1 MRTYPSNTGVRRLKQ
16 RGVVFSG
23 QGHPWAPIVAE
34 YQHVAD
40 LQVWERAIARLRE
53 HHFALPWE
61 LTSAAPT
68 AQPIFSVP
76 GILAASL
83 FQAAEL
89 GVDASWPLWGHS
101 QGLLAKY
108 ALEEDTETAIIAAFL
123 IAKAVQQ
130 HAQQESC
137 MWAIQGVR
145 PTDLPVLDGV
155 EVALRN
161 GPASFVLS
169 GKPHELRALP
179 KFFKPTE
186 LEIYAP
192 FHHSSMQPAVAQVSA
207 WAKQAGADQEA
218 ITALAQAIM
227 VDPVDF
233 LSDFQPTELTAV
245 YQLGTTQPDA
255 VIIQAGAA
263 YGCSVVSL
271 GEQPKLVRAYS
282 DYAPTQQDGH
292 LHTAFSEHTGY
303 HPIMLGAMT
312 PTTASPELVAAAANA
327 GYWAELAGGGNPTRA
342 SLQDNINSLRAGLNP
357 QASAQFNTMVMDEK
371 QWALQFEDPALI
383 PAALA
388 ENSPFAGITF
398 AAGLP
403 TAEQLTAILQH
414 PLAWVALK
422 LGGTAGIDQALQ
434 LAAAHPRT
442 LFIFQL
448 EGNQAGGHHTKKPLD
463 AMLLARY
470 AQIRAQDNV
479 LLTIGGGLRPADV
492 PRYFSGQWA
501 RDYAGVHTPLM
512 PVDAI
517 FIGTPAMVAAE
528 APTSRAVKDF
538 LAHAD
543 YEVTSELS
551 AYGASMY
558 MVDNDFAAAVRV
570 CRDPESTPDAIRA
583 ALDKTCRPY
592 FGDLEKLTYAELL
605 QRYWQLCRAPEWL
618 HPDYEHFFTRLLNR
632 VEARLHPQ
640 DRGEFETRLAAP
652 TIDALLAAYPA
663 AAQAVVH
670 PWDVNWCI
678 AQWRRG
684 MKPVPFVPVLVE
696 ATWWLQRDSLWQSQS
711 DAYEPSEVCITPSPQ
726 SQQWQLGASITEILA
741 SYEHATLQALEPV
754 ESHPALPA
762 AVDTWAIPATPT
774 EDSQAFYGPMWA
786 AIYELLASQPPL
798 QQGTQRSADL
808 NLLLHKRHELAVYVQ
823 PVGPITARASYSQ
836 SQGNAL
842 TITVNFYNADIL
854 CAQAVETLH
863 VGQGS
868 AFIPGPLPA
877 TPMLSAPVVAGE
889 ITRRGTLFTP
899 ADMAAFVSVTGDNN
913 PLHTDVAWA
922 RAQGFNAPVVHGMW
936 FVDQAQ
942 NITGKATVSAAE
954 FYAPVLIDT
963 ELRFECAPF
972 STALRSGEVVRFYHG
987 EILTSEIVLENPPK
1001 LAYVYPGQGVQ
1012 YQGMGLELAE
1022 RSPEAAAIWERAEQ
1036 HCRALGFSLRA
1047 IVQENPTTIE
1057 VAGHTYRHPR
1067 GVLHLTQFTQVALAV
1082 VGVAETAYWR
1092 AQGELQPHAWF
1103 AGHSLG
1109 EYLALSAYAEVLP
1122 LEALIDIVYERG
1134 RTMDG
1139 LLERDAAGN
1148 TRFAMAVVR
1157 PHHFPPEFDLQAQ
1170 LTAITDA
1177 GEFAEIVNWNVRG
1190 RQYSIAGTRVALSQL
1205 QAVLPE
1211 RAFSEIPGVDV
1222 PFHSRILQ
1230 DGVDTFRAV
1239 LDAHL
1244 PATIDA
1250 DRLAQRY
1257 IPNIIGR
1264 PIRFTASFIAE
1275 LSEIPGIGEA
1285 VRAQKWDFSEPITA
1299 RRLLVELLAWQF
1311 ASPVQWIATTDYLV
1325 AEVPVAEII
1334 EMGLAQNPTLSTMM
1348 VQATTLPIR
1357 NIQRD
1362 VAVFAVQDEPS
1373 LQESAVPAAQT
1384 EVAPAEIVVPQGP
1397 DTLQRLRFLSGWWLQ
1412 RAPESIDPTTTIET
1426 LTGGVSARR
1435 NQLVAD
1441 VQAEFH
1447 VAAIP
1452 QLAELP
1458 LEELAH
1464 AITARVGETYT
1475 FGPVLRAAIPHQLQA
1490 QGLSPAQLRS
1500 ALPAHWAQGYDA
1512 LELSVLLDPP
1522 TDLAAR
1528 VQALAPDHPQT
1539 SRTSPP
1545 DNAQSAAL
1553 LRDLA
1558 GVFAAATMAAPS
1570 AASTTP
1576 VQVPEVSQREQIRGT
1591 EPQFT
1596 AAHIRCFDDVWVYA
1610 RERRWRGVGSEAT
1623 PNSTQR
1629 VLVTGVSPHSI
1640 GEQLVAQ
1647 LLRDGVEVIV
1657 TTSARRFAFLRDLY
1671 GLHARGSAKLWVI
1684 PANLGSYADI
1694 DGLCSWLRTN
1704 ELLPDTFYPLAAP
1717 AVGGSI
1723 ADIDDSFEYH
1733 MRVLVWGV
1741 ERMIRGLASPN
1752 TRLKV
1757 LLAGSPNRGILGAD
1771 GGYGE
1776 AKAALDV
1783 LQNKWFVEPW
1793 LRAHTIIGQVVLGWV
1808 AETNLMRNFDAS
1820 GIDKLLD
1827 TRKAASILLEAAA
1840 ELKDKPQTWD
1850 FSGDFGLHAAWLR
1863 AQAIQPK
1870 VVATNKIQALPNLP
1884 EPPAPNPQLG
1894 TPQRNLTDLVVVCGI
1909 GEIGAWGTTHTRY
1922 EVEFGQHL
1930 SAAGIIEL
1938 AWALGLITYE
1948 DGSWAYGQ
1956 RRLNEAQLAAELEDV
1971 VLAHCGLREFEPED
1985 VGLEGPFETIW
1996 QEISLNRNL
2005 RLPVDYGELAEQLAT
2020 QPGVQ
2025 TSFDAATQVWEVTF
2039 APGTTIRVPRRTT
2052 VLRVVG
2058 GPIATGFDPA
2068 RYGIP
2073 EQLRTNWDRLTLW
2086 NLIATIEAFLAAGI
2100 DPTELMTL
2108 IDPIRVGS
2116 TQSTGM
2122 GAQQATASLYARRLF
2137 GEHLP
2142 NDIVQETLG
2151 NVVAAHIIQSYV
2163 GAQGTVLPTVGACAT
2178 AAVSIEAA
2186 IDKIELGK
2194 ADIVLAGAIDDFTKD
2209 SLAGF
2214 AMMEATA
2221 DNKVLADQGYAPAE
2235 HSRPNDAARRG
2246 FVEAAGG
2253 GTVIIARASTAA
2265 DLGLPV
2271 HAVLAGAESYSDGL
2285 ATSIPAPGN
2294 GLKGAAH
2301 GQLLQRLHDCG
2312 VGVADIAVVSKH
2324 DTSTKLNDPHET
2336 ELIDHILK
2344 HWGRDSQQL
2353 VAVISQKALTGHAKG
2368 GAAVFQLAGLIDA
2381 MRTGT
2386 IPAQRN
2392 LDVVDLEL
2400 ANSEFLVWP
2409 RTPAQRSIAAG
2420 LLSSLGFGHIG
2431 TLIAVV
2437 HPHAFELRLAAER
2450 GTEALTTWQRAATQR
2465 HLQAWQRKQKAI
2477 QGETSLYR
2485 PQEQR

>member
-1 MRTYPSNTGVRRLKQ
+1 MKQ

-23 QGHPWAPIVAE
+23 QGHPWVPIVAE
-34 YQHVAD
+34 YQDTAD
-40 LQVWERAIARLRE
+40 LQTWERAAARLRE
-53 HHFALPWE
+53 HYVALPWE
-61 LTSAAPT
+61 LTPTAPTALT
-68 AQPIFSVP
+68 AQPICSVP
-76 GILAASL
+76 GILAANL

-89 GVDASWPLWGHS
+89 GVDGRWPLWGHS

-108 ALEEDTETAIIAAFL
+108 ALEHDAETAIIAAFL
-123 IAKAVQQ
+123 IAQAMQQ
-130 HAQQESC
+130 HAEQESC
-137 MWAIQGVR
+137 MWAVHGVR
-145 PTDLPVLDGV
+145 PADLPALDGV

-161 GPASFVLS
+161 GPASLVLS
-169 GKPHELRALP
+169 GKPHALRALP
-179 KFFKPTE
+179 KSLKPIE

-192 FHHSSMQPAVAQVSA
+192 FHHSSMQPAVAQVRT
-207 WAKQAGADQEA
+207 WAKEVGADQEA

-233 LSDFQPTELTAV
+233 GADFQPADLTLV
-245 YQLGTTQPDA
+245 YQLGTKQPDSFLT
-255 VIIQAGAA
+255 QAGAA
-263 YGCSVVSL
+263 YGCSVVAL
-271 GEQPKLVRAYS
+271 GEQPQPVRAYS
-282 DYAPTQQDGH
+282 EYAPTQQDGH
-292 LHTAFSEHTGY
+292 LHTAFSERTGY
-303 HPIMLGAMT
+303 HPIMVGAMT
-312 PTTASPELVAAAANA
+312 PTTATPELVVAAANA
-327 GYWAELAGGGNPTRA
+327 GYWAELAGGGNPTEA
-342 SLQDNINSLRAGLNP
+342 SLQNNIDSFRAGLRP
-357 QASAQFNTMVMDEK
+357 QARAQFNTMVMDEK
-371 QWALQFEDPALI
+371 QWAFQFEDPALI

-388 ENSPFAGITF
+388 ESSPFAGITF

-403 TAEQLTAILQH
+403 TAEQLAEILQY

-422 LGGTAGIDQALQ
+422 LGGTSGIDQALQ
-434 LAAAHPRT
+434 LAAAHPHT

-448 EGNQAGGHHTKKPLD
+448 EGSQAGGHHTKKPLD
-463 AMLLARY
+463 SMLLARY
-470 AQIRAQDNV
+470 SQIRAQENV
-479 LLTIGGGLRPADV
+479 LLAVGGGLRPADA

-501 RDYAGVHTPLM
+501 RDYAGAHTPQM

-517 FIGTPAMVAAE
+517 FIGTPVMVAAE
-528 APTSRAVKDF
+528 APTAPAVKEF
-538 LAHAD
+538 LARAD

-558 MVDNDFAAAVRV
+558 MVDNDFAAAVRI
-570 CRDPESTPDAIRA
+570 CRDPESTPEAIRA

-592 FGDLEKLTYAELL
+592 FGDFDELTYAELL
-605 QRYWQLCRAPEWL
+605 QRYWQLCRAPQWL
-618 HPDYEHFFTRLLNR
+618 HPDYERFFTQLLNR

-652 TIDALLAAYPA
+652 TIEAVLVAYPEA
-663 AAQAVVH
+663 EHTIVH
-670 PWDVNWCI
+670 PWDASWCI

-684 MKPVPFVPVLVE
+684 MKPVPFVPVLAE
-696 ATWWLQRDSLWQSQS
+696 ATWWLQRDSLWQCQS

-726 SQQWQLGASITEILA
+726 PQQWQLGASLTEILG
-741 SYEHATLQALEPV
+741 SYEIAVIEALDPV
-754 ESHPALPA
+754 QFQPSAPV
-762 AVDTWAIPATPT
+762 AVGAWAIPANPT
-774 EDSQAFYGPMWA
+774 KHSQAFYGPMWA
-786 AIYELLASQPPL
+786 AIYELLDSQPPI
-798 QQGTQRSADL
+798 QQGTQRPADL
-808 NLLLHKRHELAVYVQ
+808 ALLLHLRHEMAVYEQ
-823 PVGPITARASYSQ
+823 PAGPITAHASYSQ
-836 SQGNAL
+836 GHGNAIA
-842 TITVNFYNADIL
+842 ITVNFYDAEIL
-854 CAQAVETLH
+854 CAQAVEVLH
-863 VGQGS
+863 VRQGS
-868 AFIPGPLPA
+868 VFVPGPLPA
-877 TPMLSAPVVAGE
+877 APLLSAPVLTGE
-889 ITRRGTLFTP
+889 ITRRGTLFAP
-899 ADMAAFVSVTGDNN
+899 ADMTAFVHASGDNN
-913 PLHTDVAWA
+913 PLHTDVGWA
-922 RAQGFNAPVVHGMW
+922 RAHGFQAPVVHGMW

-942 NITGKATVSAAE
+942 HIAGQATVSAAE
-954 FYAPVLIDT
+954 FFAPVLLDT
-963 ELRFECAPF
+963 ELHFECASF
-972 STALRSGEVVRFYHG
+972 RTALRSGEVVRFYQG
-987 EILTSEIVLENPPK
+987 EVLTSEIVLENPPK

-1022 RSPEAAAIWERAEQ
+1022 HSPEAAAVWERAEQ
-1036 HCRALGFSLRA
+1036 HCCTLGFSLHT
-1047 IVQENPTTIE
+1047 IVHDNPTTLE
-1057 VAGHTYRHPR
+1057 VASHTYRHPR

-1082 VGVAETAYWR
+1082 VGVAETAHWR

-1109 EYLALSAYAEVLP
+1109 EYVALSAYAEVLP
-1122 LEALIDIVYERG
+1122 LEALIEIVYERG

-1148 TRFAMAVVR
+1148 TRYAMAVVR
-1157 PHHFPPEFDLQAQ
+1157 PHHFPADFDLQAQ
-1170 LTAITDA
+1170 LAAIVDA

-1190 RQYSIAGTRVALSQL
+1190 RQYSIAGTRTALAQL
-1205 QAVLPE
+1205 QTLLPE
-1211 RAFSEIPGVDV
+1211 RAYSEIPGVDV
-1222 PFHSRILQ
+1222 PFHSRILH

-1239 LDAHL
+1239 LDSHL

-1264 PIRFTASFIAE
+1264 PMSFTESFIAE

-1285 VRAQKWDFSEPITA
+1285 VRTQTWDFREPTTA
-1299 RRLLVELLAWQF
+1299 RRLLIELLAWQF
-1311 ASPVQWIATTDYLV
+1311 ASPVQWIATTEYLV
-1325 AEVPVAEII
+1325 SEVPVAEII

-1348 VQATTLPIR
+1348 VQATTVPVR

-1362 VAVFAVQDEPS
+1362 VAAPTVQAQPSPQEPPI
-1373 LQESAVPAAQT
+1373 PAAQT
-1384 EVAPAEIVVPQGP
+1384 KVAAAEHTAPQGP

-1412 RAPESIDPTTTIET
+1412 RDPASIDPTTTVEA

-1441 VQAEFH
+1441 IQAEFH

-1458 LEELAH
+1458 LAELAH
-1464 AITARVGETYT
+1464 AITARVGETYA
-1475 FGPVLRAAIPHQLQA
+1475 FGSVLRAAIPHQLQA
-1490 QGLSPAQLRS
+1490 QGLSPAQLRA
-1500 ALPAHWAQGYDA
+1500 ALPAHWAQGYNA

-1528 VQALAPDHPQT
+1528 VAVLAPEYPQT
-1539 SRTSPP
+1539 PRTNTAE
-1545 DNAQSAAL
+1545 DAQSAAL
-1553 LRDLA
+1553 LRGLA
-1558 GVFAAATMAAPS
+1558 DVLADATMS
-1570 AASTTP
+1570 ASPVTSTTR
-1576 VQVPEVSQREQIRGT
+1576 VQEPEAPQREQIRGT
-1591 EPQFT
+1591 EPQFIAT
-1596 AAHIRCFDDVWVYA
+1596 HIRCFDDVWAYA
-1610 RERRWRGVGSEAT
+1610 RERRWHGAGPESM
-1623 PNSTQR
+1623 PDSTQR

-1647 LLRDGVEVIV
+1647 LLHNGAEVIV
-1657 TTSARRFAFLRDLY
+1657 TTSTRRFGFLRALY
-1671 GLHARGSAKLWVI
+1671 GVHARGSAKLWVI
-1684 PANLGSYADI
+1684 PANLGSFADI
-1694 DGLCSWLRTN
+1694 DGVCSWLHTN

-1741 ERMIRGLASPN
+1741 ERMIRGLATTSR
-1752 TRLKV
+1752 RLKV
-1757 LLAGSPNRGILGAD
+1757 LLAGSPNRGVLGAD

-1793 LRAHTIIGQVVLGWV
+1793 LRTHTVIGQVILGWV
-1808 AETNLMRNFDAS
+1808 TETNLMRSFDAS
-1820 GIDKLLD
+1820 GIDNLLD
-1827 TRKAASILLEAAA
+1827 TRKAANLLLAAA
-1840 ELKDKPQTWD
+1840 SQLHDKPQTWD
-1850 FSGDFGLHAAWLR
+1850 FSGDFGLHATWLR
-1863 AQAIQPK
+1863 AQATTPK
-1870 VVATNKIQALPNLP
+1870 VIATKKIQALPNLP
-1884 EPPAPNPQLG
+1884 QLPAQNPRIN
-1894 TPQRNLTDLVVVCGI
+1894 TPQRSLADLVVVCGI
-1909 GEIGAWGTTHTRY
+1909 GEIGAWGTSHTRY
-1922 EVEFGQHL
+1922 EAEFGQHL

-1938 AWALGLITYE
+1938 AWALGFITYE
-1948 DGSWAYGQ
+1948 DGAWTYGQ
-1956 RRLNEAQLAAELEDV
+1956 RRLHEAQLAAELEDV
-1971 VLAHCGLREFEPED
+1971 VLARCGLREFEPAD
-1985 VGLEGPFETIW
+1985 IGLEGLFETTW
-1996 QEISLNRNL
+1996 QELSLHRSL
-2005 RLPVDYGELAEQLAT
+2005 RLPVDYSELAEQLAT

-2025 TSFDAATQVWEVTF
+2025 AHYEATIQSWEVVF

-2073 EQLRTNWDRLTLW
+2073 EQLRANWDRLTLW

-2100 DPTELMTL
+2100 DPTELTAL
-2108 IDPIRVGS
+2108 LDPTRVGS

-2163 GAQGTVLPTVGACAT
+2163 GAQGTVQPTVGACAT

-2221 DNKVLADQGYAPAE
+2221 DNTVLASEGYDPAE

-2253 GTVIIARASTAA
+2253 GTVIVARASIAA

-2271 HAVLAGAESYSDGL
+2271 HAVLAGAESYTDGV

-2294 GLKGAAH
+2294 GLKAAAH
-2301 GQLLQRLHDCG
+2301 GNLLQRLKDCG

-2324 DTSTKLNDPHET
+2324 DTSTQLNDPHET
-2336 ELIDHILK
+2336 VLIDHILK
-2344 HWGRDSQQL
+2344 QWGRESEQL

-2368 GAAVFQLAGLIDA
+2368 GAGVFQLAGLIDA
-2381 MRTGT
+2381 MRTST

-2392 LDVVDLEL
+2392 LDVVDPEL
-2400 ANSEFLVWP
+2400 ASSEFFVWP
-2409 RTPAQRSIAAG
+2409 RTPARRSIAAG

-2431 TLIAVV
+2431 TLVAVV
-2437 HPHAFELRLAAER
+2437 HPYAFELRLAAER
-2450 GTEALTTWQRAATQR
+2450 GPEALSAWQHAATQR
-2465 HLQAWQRKQKAI
+2465 HRRAWQRKQKAM
-2477 QGETSLYR
+2477 QGEASLYH
-2485 PQEQR
+2485 PQEQA